1 MNLRINDL
9 TCNVIVPQDCQV
21 NDRLA
26 VASLI
31 LRSQAQCRTGN
42 AVKLFKNLDLLLHF
56 FSGSRHR
63 RFEDVQAVV
72 DLISDARQIS
82 GLPSDLILDNTLYT
96 SLCHLLL
103 NLCTFEYPFTPSRT
117 SIQREWTDT
126 IRRCNE
132 ASTLTCKEVTLNALP
147 IDSQYFPHSR
157 SLYAPSCNSQGFHDS
172 RIHRI
177 ATTRS

>member
-9 TCNVIVPQDCQV
+9 TCDVVITQHGKVD
-21 NDRLA
+21 DRLA
-26 VASLI
+26 IASLI
-31 LRSQAQCRTGN
+31 LRSKTQGGAGN
-42 AVKLFKNLDLLLHF
+42 TIQLLKHLDMFLHF
-56 FSGSRHR
+56 FAGSRHLG
-63 RFEDVQAVV
+63 FEDVQTVI
-72 DLISDARQIS
+72 DLISDPRQIS
-82 GLPSDLILDNTLYT
+82 GLPSHLILDNTLYT

-103 NLCTFEYPFTPSRT
+103 NLCTFQHPFTPSRT
-117 SIQREWTDT
+117 GIQREWTDT

-132 ASTLTCKEVTLNALP
+132 ASTFTCKEVTLNALP

-157 SLYAPSCNSQGFHDS
+157 SLYARSCNSQGIPDS